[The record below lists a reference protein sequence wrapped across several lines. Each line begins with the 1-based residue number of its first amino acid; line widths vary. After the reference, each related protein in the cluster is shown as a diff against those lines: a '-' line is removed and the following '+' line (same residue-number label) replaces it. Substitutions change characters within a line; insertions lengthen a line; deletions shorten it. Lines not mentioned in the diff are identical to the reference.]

1 MLFLLQEEDTHRGCP
16 PPAFSVPLPPH
27 VNGRSPISVKPAPH
41 STGEAAAHILPQI
54 TGVDPLHCVA
64 VL

>member
-1 MLFLLQEEDTHRGCP
+1 MCRRRTPIGGVLLLPFLFPCRPMLTAG
-16 PPAFSVPLPPH
+16 PH
-27 VNGRSPISVKPAPH
+27 ISVKASPH

-54 TGVDPLHCVA
+54 TGVDPLHRVA

>member
-1 MLFLLQEEDTHRGCP
+1 MGVLLLPFLFPCRPMLTAG
-16 PPAFSVPLPPH
+16 PH
-27 VNGRSPISVKPAPH
+27 ISVKASPH

-54 TGVDPLHCVA
+54 TGVDPLHRVA

>member
-1 MLFLLQEEDTHRGCP
+1 MGVLLLPFLFPCRPMLTAGP
-16 PPAFSVPLPPH
+16 
-27 VNGRSPISVKPAPH
+27 PISVKPAPH